1 MQFSTATFA
10 LLGFALTASAANEK
24 LCFPVPGQKNN
35 VPQSITDL
43 DDQVKVDWA
52 TKLCSQINFSSVDAQ
67 SVTTD
72 VADGVNATEDG
83 ETYGLNLV
91 TVAVPDEQSCVSY
104 AAQTLTADVCPSGG
118 AFIDLDSAQEE
129 WFTIVALD

>member
-1 MQFSTATFA
+1 MQFSTTTFA

-24 LCFPVPGQKNN
+24 LCFAAPGQKNN

-43 DDQVKVDWA
+43 DGQVKIDWA
-52 TKLCSQINFSSVDAQ
+52 TKLCTKINFSNVDAQ

-72 VADGVNATEDG
+72 IADGVDATENG
-83 ETYGLNLV
+83 KTYGLNLV
-91 TVAVPDEQSCVSY
+91 TVAVPDEQSCISN
-104 AAQTLTADVCPSGG
+104 AAAVLVADVCPSGG
-118 AFIDLDSAQEE
+118 AFINLDSAEEE

>member
-10 LLGFALTASAANEK
+10 FLGLTLTASAANEK
-24 LCFPVPGQKNN
+24 LCFPAPGQKNN

-43 DDQVKVDWA
+43 DAQVKIDWA

-72 VADGVNATEDG
+72 IADGVDATENG
-83 ETYGLNLV
+83 KTYGLNLV
-91 TVAVPDEQSCVSY
+91 TVAVPDEQACVSN
-104 AAQTLTADVCPSGG
+104 AAAVLVADVCPSGG